1 MNELVPVFDFQRVFI
16 TPWTTDFQG
25 NIWVVLMGFFA
36 VTACGL
42 VGQYLVLRRM
52 ALVGDA
58 ISHSVLPGIVIAFLL
73 LKSRSSGAMFLGALF
88 AAVLTTVLIEFIQK
102 KSRVKQD
109 AAIGI
114 VFTSLFAVGVIM
126 VSLFTSQIDLDLDC
140 VLHGEIINVPLE
152 LPFVKMGGIVLGPS
166 SVVRMA
172 VVSVITA
179 VLVLVFYRQ
188 LLVSSFDPGLA
199 GSLGVNASVV
209 HYALMGW
216 LSVVV
221 VSCFDSVGAILVVAM
236 LILPATTASM
246 VTDRL
251 PWALAS
257 VPLQA
262 LLSAFGG
269 FHLATWL
276 NCAIAPAMVVAACGL
291 FALAWVF
298 GPVDGQ
304 LAKRRRRRANTV
316 PDPVLGGAAG
326 NS

>member
-1 MNELVPVFDFQRVFI
+1 MNELIPAFDFARIFV
-16 TPWTTDFQG
+16 TPWTSDFQG
-25 NIWVVLMGFFA
+25 TIWVVLMGFFA
-36 VTACGL
+36 ITACGL

-73 LKSRSSGAMFLGALF
+73 LKSRSSGAMFIGALF
-88 AAVLTTVLIEFIQK
+88 AAVVTTVLIEFIQK

-114 VFTSLFAVGVIM
+114 VFTSLFSIGVIM
-126 VSLFTSQIDLDLDC
+126 VSVFTSQIDLDLDC
-140 VLHGEIINVPLE
+140 VLHGEIGNIPME
-152 LPFVKMGGIVLGPS
+152 IPFVNLGGATLGPP

-172 VVSVITA
+172 GVAVITV

-251 PWALAS
+251 PWALVS
-257 VPLQA
+257 VPVQA
-262 LLSAFGG
+262 LISAVAGI
-269 FHLATWL
+269 HLATWL

-291 FALAWVF
+291 FVVAWVF

-304 LAKRRRRRANTV
+304 LAKRRRRRAQPEPEAPLPRV
-316 PDPVLGGAAG
+316 AEG
-326 NS
+326 S

>member
-1 MNELVPVFDFQRVFI
+1 MNELIPAFDLHRVFVE
-16 TPWTTDFQG
+16 PWMADFEG
-25 NIWVVLMGFFA
+25 CLWIVLMGFFA
-36 VTACGL
+36 ITACGL

-73 LKSRSSGAMFLGALF
+73 LKSRSSGAMFVGALF
-88 AAVLTTVLIEFIQK
+88 AAVVTTVLIEFIQK

-114 VFTSLFAVGVIM
+114 VFTTLFAAGVIM

-152 LPFVKMGGIVLGPS
+152 IPFVEFGGVTLGPP

-172 VVSVITA
+172 SVSVITA
-179 VLVLVFYRQ
+179 LLVIAFYRQ

-199 GSLGVNASVV
+199 ASLGVNASVV

-236 LILPATTASM
+236 LILPAATAGM
-246 VTDRL
+246 CTDRL
-251 PWALAS
+251 AWSLAS
-257 VPLQA
+257 VPFQA
-262 LLSAFGG
+262 ALSALGG

-291 FALAWVF
+291 FVVAWVF

-304 LAKRRRRRANTV
+304 LARRRRRRV
-316 PDPVLGGAAG
+316 EPDVVRQGV
-326 NS
+326 